1 MGGTFREEIFKVN
14 DHDDRDDTDDDDDRD
29 DRGDYDDGEAHTEKG
44 KCCRKERHLSWNT
57 PQAHLS

>member
-14 DHDDRDDTDDDDDRD
+14 DRDDGDDPDDDDDR
-29 DRGDYDDGEAHTEKG
+29 DDGEAHTEKG